1 VPRGYG
7 TPAEGHRNQKK
18 VDIEVAEGQ
27 EVGRWLIETLR
38 EK

>member
-18 VDIEVAEGQ
+18 VDIEVAKGQ
-27 EVGRWLIETLR
+27 EIG
-38 EK
+38 K

>member
-7 TPAEGHRNQKK
+7 IPAEGHRNRLK

-27 EVGRWLIETLR
+27 EVGR
-38 EK
+38 